1 MKWDKISEEV
11 FYPRQNEFVE
21 ISKNDIDSL
30 IKAAEDNPRQRARYC
45 THSSTE
51 DDVHEMVIYHKK
63 GTYIRPHKHLGKT
76 ESFLLI
82 SGEADVLIF
91 DEDGNLL
98 EARNMGKYETGK
110 NYYYRIPDSCFHAQI
125 FRKDTIFHE
134 ATKGPFD
141 VNSTINAIWAPKE
154 TEYHLVKDYM
164 KNLESQLKLLLK

>member
-11 FYPRQNEFVE
+11 FYPRQNKFVE
-21 ISKNDIDSL
+21 ISKQDIDL
-30 IKAAEDNPRQRARYC
+30 LVKAAEENPRERARYC
-45 THSSTE
+45 THSSPE

-63 GTYIRPHKHLGKT
+63 GTYINPHKHLGKT

-98 EARNMGKYETGK
+98 KARNIGKYETGK
-110 NYYYRIPDSCFHAQI
+110 DYYYRIPESCYHSQI

-134 ATKGPFD
+134 ATKGPFEKK
-141 VNSTINAIWAPKE
+141 STIFCKPRNS
-154 TEYHLVKDYM
+154 
-164 KNLESQLKLLLK
+164 LELKRRRYL

>member
-11 FYPRQNEFVE
+11 FYPRQNKFVE
-21 ISKNDIDSL
+21 ISKQDIDL
-30 IKAAEDNPRQRARYC
+30 LVKAAEENPRERARYC

-98 EARNMGKYETGK
+98 KARNMGKYETGK
-110 NYYYRIPDSCFHAQI
+110 DYYYRIPESCYHAQI
-125 FRKDTIFHE
+125 FRKDTVFHE
-134 ATKGPFD
+134 ATKGPFEKK
-141 VNSTINAIWAPKE
+141 STVYPEWAPDE
-154 TEYHLVKDYM
+154 TKHCSVKDYM
-164 KNLESQLKLLLK
+164 KKF